1 MHCWSMFSI
10 RYSAEQLF
18 LGGGGGRDVV
28 SANCKFAHAVTHNR
42 ALTSRDR
49 RNKREVANRIALEPQ
64 TAHFS
69 SASRTALHWLVVV
82 PGSHSHFPI
91 ALTHFSHDCENVQQS
106 QVCMF
111 LMLASHSSST
121 KWNEIFKKNEVLY
134 QTTQCFDHCIS
145 LKKKWNKRHILL
157 MIFVSAP
164 SARVHWKHFLCT
176 IMSGFFF
183 FNAQPYYHCCY
194 Y

>member
-1 MHCWSMFSI
+1 MLNQSEREKSTHSDCIFYFFELLPQRCTAGLCFWFVILLSNFCW
-10 RYSAEQLF
+10 
-18 LGGGGGRDVV
+18 GGGRDVV
-28 SANCKFAHAVTHNR
+28 SANCKFAHAVTHNQ

-121 KWNEIFKKNEVLY
+121 
-134 QTTQCFDHCIS
+134 
-145 LKKKWNKRHILL
+145 
-157 MIFVSAP
+157 
-164 SARVHWKHFLCT
+164 
-176 IMSGFFF
+176 
-183 FNAQPYYHCCY
+183 
-194 Y
+194 